1 MLQFLSSYP
10 WRYYLKTFFGRGR
23 TARGALLVKEDRV
36 SMLSPVGGK
45 LVFSSGLKE
54 LKGAPSL
61 TNSSRAGPG
70 TDFRRKALADRYVN
84 HSFEWI
90 FVVDTPEVQI
100 HQIDSLK
107 YGSTR
112 ELTTRRVL
120 ELVPS
125 VLEAD
130 LSDWELVNSKL
141 EPIEQ
146 DTTSVSILLG
156 LPKSVIKN
164 LEGWS
169 RQLRSTV
176 SAILPLALVLLE
188 QSITLSPTGF
198 HVVLTTNHTV
208 IALTDEGEIRL
219 ITRVDPI
226 KRLGASQ
233 IDAIIG
239 SFGDT
244 FADVA
249 QHPARFISS
258 DLSSAELANEAKDFS
273 IPVVSTNDSEILDL
287 QEIIE
292 GYRAA
297 PIEAFALYR
306 ALCIVPPNPYH

>member
-10 WRYYLKTFFGRGR
+10 WRYYLKTFFGKGR

-36 SMLSPVGGK
+36 SMLSQVGGK

-84 HSFEWI
+84 HLFEWI

-125 VLEAD
+125 VLQAD
-130 LSDWELVNSKL
+130 LAHWELVNSKL
-141 EPIEQ
+141 EPIEE

-169 RQLRSTV
+169 RHLRSTV

-208 IALTDEGEIRL
+208 IALTHDGEIRL

-226 KRLGASQ
+226 KRLGATQ

-244 FADVA
+244 FAEVA

-258 DLSSAELANEAKDFS
+258 DLSSAELANEARDFS
-273 IPVVSTNDSEILDL
+273 IPVVSTNDSEVLVF
-287 QEIIE
+287 QETIE

>member
-10 WRYYLKTFFGRGR
+10 WRYYLNTFFRKGHP
-23 TARGALLVKEDRV
+23 ARGVLLVKEDRV
-36 SMLSPVGGK
+36 SILSPVGGK
-45 LVFSSGLKE
+45 LVFSSGLRE

-61 TNSSRAGPG
+61 TNSSRAGPD
-70 TDFRRKALADRYVN
+70 TAFRRGALADRSVN

-90 FVVDTPEVQI
+90 FVVDVPEVQI
-100 HQIDSLK
+100 HQIDSLR

-112 ELTTRRVL
+112 ELTSRRVM

-125 VLEAD
+125 VLKAD
-130 LSDWELVNSKL
+130 LADWELVNSKL
-141 EPIEQ
+141 ESIEK
-146 DTTSVSILLG
+146 DTTPICILLG

-176 SAILPLALVLLE
+176 SAILPLPLVLLE

-198 HVVLTTNHTV
+198 QVVLTTNHTV
-208 IALTDEGEIRL
+208 IALTQEGEIRL

-226 KRLGASQ
+226 ERLGATQ
-233 IDAIIG
+233 IDAIVR

-244 FADVA
+244 FPEIA

-258 DLSSAELANEAKDFS
+258 DLSSAELANVAKDFS
-273 IPVVSTNDSEILDL
+273 IPVVSTSHSEFLDL
-287 QEIIE
+287 EEIIQ

-306 ALCIVPPNPYH
+306 ALCLVAPNPYH

>member
-1 MLQFLSSYP
+1 MLQYLSSYP

-36 SMLSPVGGK
+36 SMISPVGGK

-61 TNSSRAGPG
+61 TNSSRPGPG
-70 TDFRRKALADRYVN
+70 TEFRRKALAHRSVN
-84 HSFEWI
+84 HLFEWI

-107 YGSTR
+107 YGSTG
-112 ELTTRRVL
+112 ELTSRRVM
-120 ELVPS
+120 ELVPN
-125 VLEAD
+125 VLQAD
-130 LSDWELVNSKL
+130 LADWELVNSKL

-146 DTTSVSILLG
+146 DATPVSILLG

-208 IALTDEGEIRL
+208 IALTYEGEIRL

-226 KRLGASQ
+226 KRLGATQ

-244 FADVA
+244 FAEVA
-249 QHPARFISS
+249 QHPARFTSS
-258 DLSSAELANEAKDFS
+258 DLSSAELANQAKDFS
-273 IPVVSTNDSEILDL
+273 IPVVSTSDSEVVDL
-287 QEIIE
+287 QEIVE
-292 GYRAA
+292 GYRTA

-306 ALCIVPPNPYH
+306 ALCIVPQNPYH

>member
-45 LVFSSGLKE
+45 LVFSSGLRE

-70 TDFRRKALADRYVN
+70 TDFRRKALADRSVN

-90 FVVDTPEVQI
+90 FVVDTPELQI

-107 YGSTR
+107 YGSPR
-112 ELTTRRVL
+112 ELTSRRVM

-125 VLEAD
+125 VLKAD
-130 LSDWELVNSKL
+130 LADWELVNSKL

-146 DTTSVSILLG
+146 DTTPVSILLG
-156 LPKSVIKN
+156 LPKSVIKD

-208 IALTDEGEIRL
+208 IALTQEGEIRL

-226 KRLGASQ
+226 KRLGATQ

-244 FADVA
+244 FPEIA

-273 IPVVSTNDSEILDL
+273 IPVVSTSDLEVLDL

-306 ALCIVPPNPYH
+306 ALCLVPPNPYR

>member
-10 WRYYLKTFFGRGR
+10 WRYYLKTFFRKGRP
-23 TARGALLVKEDRV
+23 ARGVLLVKEDRV
-36 SMLSPVGGK
+36 SMLSLVGGK

-61 TNSSRAGPG
+61 TNASRAGPAI
-70 TDFRRKALADRYVN
+70 DFRRKALADRSVN

-90 FVVDTPEVQI
+90 FVVDSPDVQI
-100 HQIDSLK
+100 HQVDSVR
-107 YGSTR
+107 YGSTT
-112 ELTTRRVL
+112 ELTSRRVM
-120 ELVPS
+120 ELVPN
-125 VLEAD
+125 VLKAD
-130 LSDWELVNSKL
+130 LADWELVNSKL

-146 DTTSVSILLG
+146 DPTPVSILLG
-156 LPKSVIKN
+156 LPKSVVKD
-164 LEGWS
+164 LESWS
-169 RQLRSTV
+169 RQLQSIV

-208 IALTDEGEIRL
+208 IALTQEGEIRL

-226 KRLGASQ
+226 RRLGATQ

-244 FADVA
+244 FPEMA

-258 DLSSAELANEAKDFS
+258 DLSDAELANEAKDFS
-273 IPVVSTNDSEILDL
+273 IPVVSTSHSEFLDL
-287 QEIIE
+287 EEIIQ
-292 GYRAA
+292 GYSAA
-297 PIEAFALYR
+297 PIEAFILHR
-306 ALCIVPPNPYH
+306 ALCLVPPNPHQ

>member
-10 WRYYLKTFFGRGR
+10 WRYYLKTFFGKGR

-36 SMLSPVGGK
+36 SMLSQVGGK

-84 HSFEWI
+84 HLFEWI

-125 VLEAD
+125 VLQAD
-130 LSDWELVNSKL
+130 LADWELVNSKL

-208 IALTDEGEIRL
+208 IALTHEGEIRL

-226 KRLGASQ
+226 KRLGATQ

-244 FADVA
+244 FAEVA

-258 DLSSAELANEAKDFS
+258 DLSSAELANEARDFS
-273 IPVVSTNDSEILDL
+273 IPVVSTNDSEVLDL

>member
-10 WRYYLKTFFGRGR
+10 WRYYLNTFFRKDR
-23 TARGALLVKEDRV
+23 PARGVLLVKEDRV
-36 SMLSPVGGK
+36 SILSPVGGK
-45 LVFSSGLKE
+45 LVFSNGLRE

-61 TNSSRAGPG
+61 INSSRAGPD
-70 TDFRRKALADRYVN
+70 TAFRREALADRSVN

-90 FVVDTPEVQI
+90 FVVDLPEVQI
-100 HQIDSLK
+100 HQIDSLR

-112 ELTTRRVL
+112 DLTSRRVM

-125 VLEAD
+125 VLKAD

-141 EPIEQ
+141 ESVGQ
-146 DTTSVSILLG
+146 DTTPVCILLG

-198 HVVLTTNHTV
+198 QVVLTTNHTV
-208 IALTDEGEIRL
+208 IALTQEGEIRL

-226 KRLGASQ
+226 ERLGATQ
-233 IDAIIG
+233 IDAIVR

-244 FADVA
+244 FPEIA
-249 QHPARFISS
+249 QHSARFISS
-258 DLSSAELANEAKDFS
+258 DLSSAELANVAKDFS
-273 IPVVSTNDSEILDL
+273 IPVVSTSHSEFLDL
-287 QEIIE
+287 EEIIQ

-306 ALCIVPPNPYH
+306 ALCLVPPNPYR

>member
-10 WRYYLKTFFGRGR
+10 WRYYLKTFFGKGR

-36 SMLSPVGGK
+36 SMLSQVGGK

-54 LKGAPSL
+54 FKGAPSL

-84 HSFEWI
+84 HLFEWI

-107 YGSTR
+107 YGSTT

-125 VLEAD
+125 VLQAD
-130 LSDWELVNSKL
+130 LADWELVNSKL

-208 IALTDEGEIRL
+208 IALTHDGEIRL

-226 KRLGASQ
+226 KRLGATQ

-244 FADVA
+244 FAEVA

-258 DLSSAELANEAKDFS
+258 DLSSAELANEARDFS
-273 IPVVSTNDSEILDL
+273 IPVVSTNDSEVLDL
-287 QEIIE
+287 QETIE

>member
-10 WRYYLKTFFGRGR
+10 WRYYLKTFFGKGR

-36 SMLSPVGGK
+36 SMLSQVGGK

-100 HQIDSLK
+100 HQIDALK
-107 YGSTR
+107 YGSAR
-112 ELTTRRVL
+112 ELTSRRVM

-125 VLEAD
+125 VLQAD
-130 LSDWELVNSKL
+130 LADWELVNSKL

-208 IALTDEGEIRL
+208 IALTHEGEIRL

-226 KRLGASQ
+226 KRLGATQ

-244 FADVA
+244 FAEVA

-273 IPVVSTNDSEILDL
+273 IPVVSTSDSEVLDL

-297 PIEAFALYR
+297 PIEAFALYQ
-306 ALCIVPPNPYH
+306 ALRIVPPNPYH

>member
-36 SMLSPVGGK
+36 SMISPVGGK

-61 TNSSRAGPG
+61 TNSSRPGPG
-70 TDFRRKALADRYVN
+70 TEFRRKALADRSVN

-90 FVVDTPEVQI
+90 FVVDLPDMQI
-100 HQIDSLK
+100 HQIDSLR

-112 ELTTRRVL
+112 ELTSRRVM

-125 VLEAD
+125 VLKAD
-130 LSDWELVNSKL
+130 LADWELVNSKL

-146 DTTSVSILLG
+146 DATPVSILLG

-208 IALTDEGEIRL
+208 IALTYEGEIRL

-226 KRLGASQ
+226 KRLGATQ

-244 FADVA
+244 FAEVA

-258 DLSSAELANEAKDFS
+258 DLSSAELANQAKDFS
-273 IPVVSTNDSEILDL
+273 IPVVSTSDSEVLDL
-287 QEIIE
+287 EEIVE
-292 GYRAA
+292 GYRTA

-306 ALCIVPPNPYH
+306 ALCIVPQNPYH

>member
-1 MLQFLSSYP
+1 
-10 WRYYLKTFFGRGR
+10 
-23 TARGALLVKEDRV
+23 
-36 SMLSPVGGK
+36 MLSQVGGK

-112 ELTTRRVL
+112 ELTTRRVM

-125 VLEAD
+125 VLKAD
-130 LSDWELVNSKL
+130 LADWELVNSKL

-156 LPKSVIKN
+156 LPKSVIKD

-208 IALTDEGEIRL
+208 IALTHDGEIRL

-226 KRLGASQ
+226 KRLGATQ

-244 FADVA
+244 FRRSS
-249 QHPARFISS
+249 PAPGSIYQFGSLQRGTRERGQGFFNPCRIHQRFGGFGSPG
-258 DLSSAELANEAKDFS
+258 D
-273 IPVVSTNDSEILDL
+273 
-287 QEIIE
+287 
-292 GYRAA
+292 
-297 PIEAFALYR
+297 
-306 ALCIVPPNPYH
+306 H

>member
-10 WRYYLKTFFGRGR
+10 WRYYLKTFFGKGR

-36 SMLSPVGGK
+36 SMLSQVGGK

-84 HSFEWI
+84 HLFEWI

-125 VLEAD
+125 VLQAD
-130 LSDWELVNSKL
+130 LAHWELVNSKL
-141 EPIEQ
+141 EPIEE

-208 IALTDEGEIRL
+208 IALTHDGEIRL

-226 KRLGASQ
+226 KRLGATQ

-244 FADVA
+244 FAEVA

-258 DLSSAELANEAKDFS
+258 DLSSAELANEARDFS
-273 IPVVSTNDSEILDL
+273 IPVVSTNDSEVLGF
-287 QEIIE
+287 QETIE

-306 ALCIVPPNPYH
+306 ALCIGPPNPYH

>member
-10 WRYYLKTFFGRGR
+10 WRYYLKTFFGKGR

-36 SMLSPVGGK
+36 SMLSQVGGK

-84 HSFEWI
+84 HLFEWI

-107 YGSTR
+107 YGSTT

-125 VLEAD
+125 VLQAD
-130 LSDWELVNSKL
+130 LADWELVNSKL

-208 IALTDEGEIRL
+208 IALTHDGEIRL

-226 KRLGASQ
+226 KRLGATQ

-244 FADVA
+244 FAEVA

-258 DLSSAELANEAKDFS
+258 DLSSAELANEARDFS
-273 IPVVSTNDSEILDL
+273 IPVVSTNDSEVLDL
-287 QEIIE
+287 QETIE

>member
-10 WRYYLKTFFGRGR
+10 WRYYLKTFFGKGR

-36 SMLSPVGGK
+36 SMLSQVGGK

-107 YGSTR
+107 YGSTK

-125 VLEAD
+125 VLQAD
-130 LSDWELVNSKL
+130 LADWELVNSKL

-208 IALTDEGEIRL
+208 IALTHDGEIRL

-226 KRLGASQ
+226 KRLGATQ

-244 FADVA
+244 FAEVA

-258 DLSSAELANEAKDFS
+258 DLSSAELANEARDFS
-273 IPVVSTNDSEILDL
+273 IPVVSTNDSEVLDL
-287 QEIIE
+287 HEIIE

>member
-10 WRYYLKTFFGRGR
+10 WRYYLKTFFGKGR

-36 SMLSPVGGK
+36 SMLSQVGGK

-107 YGSTR
+107 YGSTS

-125 VLEAD
+125 VLQAD
-130 LSDWELVNSKL
+130 LAAWELVNSKL

-188 QSITLSPTGF
+188 QSISLSPTGF

-208 IALTDEGEIRL
+208 IALTHDGEIRL

-226 KRLGASQ
+226 KRLGATQ

-244 FADVA
+244 FAEVA

-258 DLSSAELANEAKDFS
+258 DLSSAELANEARDFS
-273 IPVVSTNDSEILDL
+273 IPVVSTNDSEVLVF
-287 QEIIE
+287 QETIE

-306 ALCIVPPNPYH
+306 ALCIAPPNPYH

>member
-10 WRYYLKTFFGRGR
+10 WRYYLKTFFGKGR

-36 SMLSPVGGK
+36 SMLSQVGGK
-45 LVFSSGLKE
+45 LVFSCGLKE

-107 YGSTR
+107 YGSTK

-125 VLEAD
+125 VLQAD
-130 LSDWELVNSKL
+130 LADWELVNSKL

-208 IALTDEGEIRL
+208 IALTHEGEIRL

-226 KRLGASQ
+226 KRLGATQ

-244 FADVA
+244 FAEVA

-258 DLSSAELANEAKDFS
+258 DLSSAELANEARDFS
-273 IPVVSTNDSEILDL
+273 IPVVSTNDSEVLNL

>member
-1 MLQFLSSYP
+1 MFQYLSSYP

-36 SMLSPVGGK
+36 SMISPVGGK

-61 TNSSRAGPG
+61 TNSSRPGPG
-70 TDFRRKALADRYVN
+70 TEFRRKALAHRSVN
-84 HSFEWI
+84 HLFEWI

-107 YGSTR
+107 YGSTG
-112 ELTTRRVL
+112 ELTSRRVM
-120 ELVPS
+120 ELVPN
-125 VLEAD
+125 VLQAD
-130 LSDWELVNSKL
+130 LADWELVNSKL

-146 DTTSVSILLG
+146 DATPVSILLG

-208 IALTDEGEIRL
+208 IALTYEGEIRL

-226 KRLGASQ
+226 KRLGATQ

-244 FADVA
+244 FAEVA
-249 QHPARFISS
+249 QHPARFTSS
-258 DLSSAELANEAKDFS
+258 DLSSAELANQAKDFS
-273 IPVVSTNDSEILDL
+273 IPVVSTSDSEVVDL
-287 QEIIE
+287 QEIVE
-292 GYRAA
+292 GYRTA

-306 ALCIVPPNPYH
+306 ALCIVPQNPYH

>member
-10 WRYYLKTFFGRGR
+10 WRYYLKTFFGKGR

-36 SMLSPVGGK
+36 SMLSQVGGK

-84 HSFEWI
+84 HLFEWI

-107 YGSTR
+107 YGSTT

-125 VLEAD
+125 VLQAD
-130 LSDWELVNSKL
+130 LADWELVNSKL

-208 IALTDEGEIRL
+208 IALTHDGEIRL

-226 KRLGASQ
+226 KRLGATQ

-244 FADVA
+244 FAEVA

-258 DLSSAELANEAKDFS
+258 DLSSAELANEARDFS
-273 IPVVSTNDSEILDL
+273 IPVVSTNDSEVLDL
-287 QEIIE
+287 HEIIE

>member
-10 WRYYLKTFFGRGR
+10 WRYYLKTFFGKGR

-45 LVFSSGLKE
+45 LVFSSGLRE

-61 TNSSRAGPG
+61 TNSSRARPG
-70 TDFRRKALADRYVN
+70 TDFRRKALADRHVN

-90 FVVDTPEVQI
+90 FVVDTPEMQI
-100 HQIDSLK
+100 HQIDWLK

-112 ELTTRRVL
+112 ELTSRRVM

-125 VLEAD
+125 VLKAD
-130 LSDWELVNSKL
+130 SADWELVNSKL

-146 DTTSVSILLG
+146 ETTPVSILLG
-156 LPKSVIKN
+156 LPNSIIKD
-164 LEGWS
+164 LEAWS
-169 RQLRSTV
+169 RHLRSTV

-208 IALTDEGEIRL
+208 IALTQEGEIRL

-226 KRLGASQ
+226 KRLGAAQ

-244 FADVA
+244 FPEIA

-273 IPVVSTNDSEILDL
+273 IPVVSTSDSEVLDL
-287 QEIIE
+287 QEMIE

-306 ALCIVPPNPYH
+306 ALCLVPLNPYH

>member
-10 WRYYLKTFFGRGR
+10 WRYYLKTFFGKGR

-36 SMLSPVGGK
+36 SMLSQVGGK

-84 HSFEWI
+84 HLFEWI

-125 VLEAD
+125 VLQAD
-130 LSDWELVNSKL
+130 LADWELVNSKL
-141 EPIEQ
+141 ESIEK
-146 DTTSVSILLG
+146 DTTPVCILLG

-176 SAILPLALVLLE
+176 SAILPLSLVLLE

-198 HVVLTTNHTV
+198 QVVLTTNHTV
-208 IALTDEGEIRL
+208 IALTQEGEIRL

-226 KRLGASQ
+226 ERLGATQ
-233 IDAIIG
+233 IDAIVR

-244 FADVA
+244 FPEIA

-258 DLSSAELANEAKDFS
+258 DLSSADLANVAKDFS
-273 IPVVSTNDSEILDL
+273 IPVVSTSHSEFLDL
-287 QEIIE
+287 EEIIQ

-306 ALCIVPPNPYH
+306 ALCLVAPNPYH

>member
-36 SMLSPVGGK
+36 SMLSQVGGK

-107 YGSTR
+107 YGSTG
-112 ELTTRRVL
+112 ELTSRRVM

-125 VLEAD
+125 VLQAD
-130 LSDWELVNSKL
+130 LADWELVNSKL

-169 RQLRSTV
+169 RHLRSTV

-208 IALTDEGEIRL
+208 IALTHEGEIRL

-226 KRLGASQ
+226 KRLGATQ

-244 FADVA
+244 FAEVS

-273 IPVVSTNDSEILDL
+273 IPVVSTSDSEVLDL
-287 QEIIE
+287 QEIID
-292 GYRAA
+292 GYKAA

-306 ALCIVPPNPYH
+306 ALCIVPPNPY

>member
-10 WRYYLKTFFGRGR
+10 WRYYLKTFFGKGR

-36 SMLSPVGGK
+36 SMLSQVGGK

-61 TNSSRAGPG
+61 TTSSRAGPG
-70 TDFRRKALADRYVN
+70 TAFRRKALADRYVN
-84 HSFEWI
+84 HLFEWI

-107 YGSTR
+107 YGSTS

-125 VLEAD
+125 VLQAD
-130 LSDWELVNSKL
+130 LADWELVNSKL

-169 RQLRSTV
+169 RHLRSTV

-188 QSITLSPTGF
+188 LSITLSPTGF

-208 IALTDEGEIRL
+208 IVLTHDGEIRL

-226 KRLGASQ
+226 KRLGATQ

-244 FADVA
+244 FAEVA
-249 QHPARFISS
+249 HHPARFISS

-273 IPVVSTNDSEILDL
+273 IPVIFPSHLEFSDL
-287 QEIIE
+287 VQIVQ
-292 GYRAA
+292 GCGAA
-297 PIEAFALYR
+297 PIEAF
-306 ALCIVPPNPYH
+306 

>member
-1 MLQFLSSYP
+1 MLQYLSSYP
-10 WRYYLKTFFGRGR
+10 WRYYLKTFFGKGR

-36 SMLSPVGGK
+36 SMLSQVGGK

-107 YGSTR
+107 YGSTK

-125 VLEAD
+125 VLQAD
-130 LSDWELVNSKL
+130 LADWELVNSKL

-208 IALTDEGEIRL
+208 IALTHEGEIRL

-226 KRLGASQ
+226 KRLGATQ

-244 FADVA
+244 FAEVA
-249 QHPARFISS
+249 QHPARFTSS
-258 DLSSAELANEAKDFS
+258 DLSSAELANQAKDFS
-273 IPVVSTNDSEILDL
+273 IPVVSTNDSEVLNL

>member
-10 WRYYLKTFFGRGR
+10 WRYYLKTFFGKGR

-36 SMLSPVGGK
+36 SMLSQVGGK

-84 HSFEWI
+84 HLFEWI

-125 VLEAD
+125 VLQAD
-130 LSDWELVNSKL
+130 LADWELVNSKL

-208 IALTDEGEIRL
+208 IALTHDGEIRL

-226 KRLGASQ
+226 KRLGATQ

-244 FADVA
+244 FAEVA

-258 DLSSAELANEAKDFS
+258 DLSSAELANEARDFS
-273 IPVVSTNDSEILDL
+273 IPVVSTNDSEVLDL
-287 QEIIE
+287 HEIIE

>member
-1 MLQFLSSYP
+1 
-10 WRYYLKTFFGRGR
+10 
-23 TARGALLVKEDRV
+23 
-36 SMLSPVGGK
+36 
-45 LVFSSGLKE
+45 VFSSGLRE

-61 TNSSRAGPG
+61 TNSSRAGPD
-70 TDFRRKALADRYVN
+70 TAFRREALADRSVN

-90 FVVDTPEVQI
+90 FVVDLPDMQI
-100 HQIDSLK
+100 HQIDSLR

-112 ELTTRRVL
+112 ELTSRRVM

-125 VLEAD
+125 VLKAD
-130 LSDWELVNSKL
+130 LADWELVNSKL
-141 EPIEQ
+141 ESIEK
-146 DTTSVSILLG
+146 DTTPVCILLG

-176 SAILPLALVLLE
+176 SAILPLSLVLLE

-198 HVVLTTNHTV
+198 QVVLTTNHTV
-208 IALTDEGEIRL
+208 IALTQEGEIRL

-226 KRLGASQ
+226 ERLGATQ
-233 IDAIIG
+233 IDAIVR

-244 FADVA
+244 FPEIA

-258 DLSSAELANEAKDFS
+258 DLSSAELANVAKDFS
-273 IPVVSTNDSEILDL
+273 IPVVSTSHSEFLDL
-287 QEIIE
+287 EEIIQ

-306 ALCIVPPNPYH
+306 ALCLVAPNPYH

>member
-10 WRYYLKTFFGRGR
+10 WRYYLNTFFRKGHP
-23 TARGALLVKEDRV
+23 ARGVLLIKEDRV
-36 SMLSPVGGK
+36 SILSPVGGK
-45 LVFSSGLKE
+45 LVFSSGLRE

-61 TNSSRAGPG
+61 TNSSRAGPD
-70 TDFRRKALADRYVN
+70 TAFRREALVNRSVN

-90 FVVDTPEVQI
+90 FVVDVPEVQI
-100 HQIDSLK
+100 HQIDSLR

-112 ELTTRRVL
+112 ELTSRRVM

-125 VLEAD
+125 VLKAD
-130 LSDWELVNSKL
+130 LADWELVNSKL
-141 EPIEQ
+141 ESIEK
-146 DTTSVSILLG
+146 DTTPVCILLG

-176 SAILPLALVLLE
+176 SAILPLPLVLLE

-198 HVVLTTNHTV
+198 QVVLTTNHTV
-208 IALTDEGEIRL
+208 IALTQEGDIRL

-226 KRLGASQ
+226 ERLGATQ
-233 IDAIIG
+233 IDAIVR

-244 FADVA
+244 FPEIA

-258 DLSSAELANEAKDFS
+258 DLSSAELANVAQDFS
-273 IPVVSTNDSEILDL
+273 IPVVSTSHSEFLDL
-287 QEIIE
+287 EEIIQ

-306 ALCIVPPNPYH
+306 ALCLVAPNPYH

>member
-10 WRYYLKTFFGRGR
+10 WRYYLKTFFGKGR

-36 SMLSPVGGK
+36 SMLSQVGGK

-54 LKGAPSL
+54 LKGSPSL

-84 HSFEWI
+84 HLFEWI
-90 FVVDTPEVQI
+90 FVVDTPEAQI

-125 VLEAD
+125 VLQAD
-130 LSDWELVNSKL
+130 LAHWELVNSKL
-141 EPIEQ
+141 EPIEE

-208 IALTDEGEIRL
+208 IALTHDGEIRL

-226 KRLGASQ
+226 KRLGATQ

-244 FADVA
+244 FAEVA

-258 DLSSAELANEAKDFS
+258 DLSSAELANEARDFS
-273 IPVVSTNDSEILDL
+273 IPVVSTNDSEVLGF
-287 QEIIE
+287 QETIE

>member
-10 WRYYLKTFFGRGR
+10 WRYYLKTFFGKGR

-36 SMLSPVGGK
+36 SMLSQVGGK

-107 YGSTR
+107 YGSTS

-125 VLEAD
+125 VLQAD
-130 LSDWELVNSKL
+130 LADWELVNSKL

-208 IALTDEGEIRL
+208 IALTHDGEIRL
-219 ITRVDPI
+219 VTRVDPI
-226 KRLGASQ
+226 KRLGATQ

-244 FADVA
+244 FAEVA

-258 DLSSAELANEAKDFS
+258 DLSSAELANEARDFS
-273 IPVVSTNDSEILDL
+273 IPVVSTNDSEVLDL

>member
-10 WRYYLKTFFGRGR
+10 WRYYLKTFLGKGHS
-23 TARGALLVKEDRV
+23 ARGVLLVKEDKV
-36 SMLSPVGGK
+36 SMLSGVGGK

-61 TNSSRAGPG
+61 ANSSKARPG
-70 TDFRRKALADRYVN
+70 TDFRKKALVDRSVG

-100 HQIDSLK
+100 HQVDSLR
-107 YGSTR
+107 YGGTG
-112 ELTTRRVL
+112 ELTARRVM

-125 VLEAD
+125 ILKAD
-130 LSDWELVNSKL
+130 LANWELVNSKL
-141 EPIEQ
+141 QPVEQ
-146 DTTSVSILLG
+146 DATPVSILLG
-156 LPKSVIKN
+156 LPQSVVKE

-169 RQLRSTV
+169 RQFQSIV
-176 SAILPLALVLLE
+176 SGILPLVLVLLD
-188 QSITLSPTGF
+188 QSISLSPTGF

-208 IALTDEGEIRL
+208 IALTQEGEIRL

-226 KRLGASQ
+226 KRLGVAQ

-244 FADVA
+244 FPEMAH
-249 QHPARFISS
+249 HPARFISS
-258 DLSSAELANEAKDFS
+258 DFSSAELANEAKDFS
-273 IPVVSTNDSEILDL
+273 LPIVSTSHLEFLDL
-287 QEIIE
+287 KEIIQ
-292 GYRAA
+292 GCGVA

-306 ALCIVPPNPYH
+306 ALCLVPLNPYQ